1 MNENESNTLLES
13 TVGGVNSSTVE
24 AMDEEVHDF
33 NGYINDFVDESGR
46 FNYNHESFL
55 GDTAALN
62 TAGLWSDEESE
73 YAESEEEASSTFDKT
88 STQKGSEVD
97 DNEWEEDLKAAVGF
111 RRAKKSSRGRGR
123 VSRADMVPSVEVQQ
137 LLSIANR
144 LFAQEGNFAEAQKI
158 AEEIVRIDNNV
169 IAAWKMLGE
178 CHRQRGNE
186 RVNIEKCLIAWM
198 AAAHLKPKDYE
209 MWATCAHLNESLEFW
224 DQADYCYSRAI
235 LAKPNKENLLNE
247 YIFNRSILN
256 KDHGSLKKAAEG
268 FRQLLPSS
276 PFDVSL
282 LKHLAE
288 VYIRIRAPGEALNAF
303 ETAWTHYYQ
312 YPVPPIGKS
321 VFDLPALNLY
331 AELLLLD
338 HQWSSAIHLI
348 NRGARWFR
356 GRKSETYWDDYD
368 DDREWDVDEK
378 RRKVDATSV
387 QESSEETYH
396 LPYLLRAKLGIAR
409 MKIGEL
415 EEAAHHFSIIKT
427 LPLKYISGVLNNIAK
442 AYMEIERLD
451 LALEYHILLS
461 SYGPAQNIHLWFD
474 MGLCYL
480 ELKEF
485 EHAQQCM
492 EAILLIDNNNINAL
506 VKLAEINELQD
517 NRDAALAIVTS
528 IIELQKGTSENEK
541 GDMEVEGRESDLGS
555 RLLINNQRLPQDG
568 WEKRAQIS
576 RSKEEARQY
585 KIWKTEHTQRRFGKL
600 SELFENMQN
609 DPTNSE
615 TLNSW
620 LNIAS
625 ELIDEF
631 VNTKALY
638 PNERKAR
645 SKTSLLTRHVRIH
658 SLKDQLMNMIN
669 RLNDSITHSKWGDVD
684 LEKVLHTKMFRNVSI
699 DSWFHLFALYA
710 LQEAKLGTVKQAYEV
725 LKAGMATPVFE
736 QDPIKRQNLRWCMLA
751 CAIHAGDSQT
761 ALGPLRWTFTTFQ
774 FRQDTYRLFSGILSS
789 GYDCS
794 RTFVD
799 SANQKFLLRLVK
811 LMDQL
816 INKSSVPG
824 AATLSKNEDGLAT
837 VPTSYD
843 PILFLLYGHI
853 MARSRSWIPA
863 INYYSRAYA
872 MNPDC
877 PMTNL
882 SIGLAYI
889 HRAMQ
894 RLSDNRH
901 YQILQGF
908 TFLYH
913 YYDLRSKAGVGEK
926 QEALYNLAKAYHF
939 LGLEHHAVQYYE
951 KVLELSP
958 MGALNN
964 FQAQQKEGKQI
975 NSTYDFSYEAAYNL
989 RLIYTSSGNLNLAFE
1004 VTKRYLAY

>member
-1 MNENESNTLLES
+1 MSENETNTLLES
-13 TVGGVNSSTVE
+13 NVDDVNSSTVE
-24 AMDEEVHDF
+24 PMDEGMQDF
-33 NGYINDFVDESGR
+33 NGYINDFVEESER
-46 FNYNHESFL
+46 FDYNNEPFL

-73 YAESEEEASSTFDKT
+73 YDESEEEVSSTIDKP
-88 STQKGSEVD
+88 SAQKGSEVD

-123 VSRADMVPSVEVQQ
+123 VSRADMLPSVEVQQ
-137 LLSIANR
+137 LLSLANR
-144 LFAQEGNFAEAQKI
+144 LFAQEGNFTEAQKI

-186 RVNIEKCLIAWM
+186 KVNIEKCLIAWM
-198 AAAHLKPKDYE
+198 AAAHLRPKDHE
-209 MWATCAHLNESLEFW
+209 MWATCAHLSESLEFW

-235 LAKPNKENLLNE
+235 LAKPAKKSLTEE

-256 KDHGSLKKAAEG
+256 KDHGSLRKATEG

-276 PFDVSL
+276 PFDVTL

-288 VYIRIRAPGEALNAF
+288 VYIRIRTPGEALNAF
-303 ETAWTHYYQ
+303 ETSWAHYYQ
-312 YPVPPIGKS
+312 YPVPPVGKG

-338 HQWSSAIHLI
+338 HQWSNAIQLI
-348 NRGARWFR
+348 NRGTRWFR
-356 GRKSETYWDDYD
+356 GRKSEIHWDDYD
-368 DDREWDVDEK
+368 DDREWDIDEK
-378 RRKVDATSV
+378 RRKFDASSL
-387 QESSEETYH
+387 QENSEETYH
-396 LPYLLRAKLGIAR
+396 LPYLLRTKLGIAR
-409 MKIGEL
+409 IKIGDL
-415 EEAAHHFSIIKT
+415 EEAAHHFAIIKT
-427 LPLKYISGVLNNIAK
+427 LPLEYTSVVLGNIAK
-442 AYMEIERLD
+442 TYMEVERLD
-451 LALEYHILLS
+451 LALEYYILLS
-461 SYGPAQNIHLWFD
+461 GYGPAQNIQLWFD

-492 EAILLIDNNNINAL
+492 EAILLVDNDNINAL

-528 IIELQKGTSENEK
+528 IIELQKATPENEK
-541 GDMEVEGRESDLGS
+541 ATMELTGRESDLGS
-555 RLLINNQRLPQDG
+555 QLLINKQRLPQDG

-576 RSKEEARQY
+576 RSREEARQY
-585 KIWKTEHTQRRFGKL
+585 KIWKTEHTKRRFEKL
-600 SELFENMQN
+600 GALSDNLQT
-609 DPTNSE
+609 DLTSLE
-615 TLNSW
+615 TALW
-620 LNIAS
+620 MNIAS

-645 SKTSLLTRHVRIH
+645 SKTNLLTRHVRIH

-669 RLNDSITHSKWGDVD
+669 RLNDSITHSKWGDVG
-684 LEKVLHTKMFRNVSI
+684 LETVLHTKMFRDVPV
-699 DSWFHLFALYA
+699 DTWFQLFVHYA
-710 LQEAKLGTVKQAYEV
+710 LQEAKSGSVKQAYEV

-736 QDPIKRQNLRWCMLA
+736 QDPLKRQNLRWCMLA
-751 CAIHAGDSQT
+751 CAIHAKDSQT
-761 ALGPLRWTFTTFQ
+761 ALGPLRWTFTNFQ
-774 FRQDTYRLFSGILSS
+774 FRQDTYRLFSGVLSS
-789 GYDCS
+789 GYECS

-799 SANQKFLLRLVK
+799 SANQKFLLRQVK

-816 INKSSVPG
+816 MSKSSIPG

-863 INYYSRAYA
+863 INYYSRAYV
-872 MNPDC
+872 MNPNC

-882 SIGLAYI
+882 SLGLAYI

-913 YYDLRSKAGVGEK
+913 YYDLRSKVGIGEK

-958 MGALNN
+958 LGTIDKLATQPEERNRVS
-964 FQAQQKEGKQI
+964 
-975 NSTYDFSYEAAYNL
+975 STYDFAYEAAYNL
-989 RLIYTSSGNLNLAFE
+989 RLIYISSGNLNLAFE
-1004 VTKRYLAY
+1004 VTKQHLAL